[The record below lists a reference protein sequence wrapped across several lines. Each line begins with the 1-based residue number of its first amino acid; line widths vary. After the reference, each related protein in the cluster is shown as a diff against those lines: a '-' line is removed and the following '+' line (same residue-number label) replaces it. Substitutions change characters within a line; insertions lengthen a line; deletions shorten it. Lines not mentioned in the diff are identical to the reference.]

1 MMDQQLLKNHTIGYN
16 TVSSVD
22 GIINARGVKS
32 KPNNME
38 IMGYTHEVGEGEKS
52 PDNPYQLVS
61 LDSGNVN
68 LYTPDSVSEIVVTN
82 EGAIRK
88 GIELDVSKFRSGY
101 ISIFHTS
108 NIDISDSKWS
118 QKGINIKFFRNGKY
132 DNLTEWCLVLSSR
145 TEQIPEDVSK
155 ILLYE
160 TNASNGGFDIYQDL
174 TILDSPILPT
184 EPVTDE
190 HSIVLSNGD
199 MSIRVPTPTVLHSVA
214 GKSDILTKKNG
225 SIWGIKV
232 RTSVFNSDNYIS
244 TLKYHGES
252 STGTHVYRIGDT
264 ASIGQE
270 LKGNISV
277 CISNF
282 LRIMP
287 KSIDVENVAKLFH
300 LGDKKWLFIRYQHSL
315 YPQFSSVE
323 VLKEFL
329 LENPIEI
336 IFPADAETFIPLS
349 DYAQQLLNSFT
360 LQNQNEISIE
370 GLPEI
375 KISGYIQNYR
385 KEK

>member
-52 PDNPYQLVS
+52 PDNPYTLVS

-68 LYTPDSVSEIVVTN
+68 LYSVDKITDIQVTN

-108 NIDISDSKWS
+108 NIDISDNTWS

-132 DNLTEWCLVLSSR
+132 DKWTDWCLVLNSR

-155 ILLYE
+155 ILLCE
-160 TNASNGGFDIYQDL
+160 TNVSNAGFDIYQDL

-199 MSIRVPTPTVLHSVA
+199 KTIQVPTPIALNCVEGV
-214 GKSDILTKKNG
+214 SDRIVKKEDGYYVEQNIQDIIVDKINAIREQKNG
-225 SIWGIKV
+225 YIK
-232 RTSVFNSDNYIS
+232 FN
-244 TLKYHGES
+244 
-252 STGTHVYRIGDT
+252 
-264 ASIGQE
+264 
-270 LKGNISV
+270 
-277 CISNF
+277 
-282 LRIMP
+282 
-287 KSIDVENVAKLFH
+287 IDVENGKVINTNKIICDKLLVKGIWQDSFT
-300 LGDKKWLFIRYQHSL
+300 LEYIRSSTNL
-315 YPQFSSVE
+315 YPDLLVAYMLTSRFTNNSKATATE
-323 VLKEFL
+323 VSAYLKDNPLEIL
-329 LENPIEI
+329 YQVENPYYLR
-336 IFPADAETFIPLS
+336 LS
-349 DYAQQLLNSFT
+349 DYAQQLLNSFE
-360 LQNQNEISIE
+360 LQNNNEISAE

-375 KISGYIQNYR
+375 KISGYIQN
-385 KEK
+385 

>member
-32 KPNNME
+32 KPNNIE

-52 PDNPYQLVS
+52 PDNPYVLQS
-61 LDSGNVN
+61 LDSGATDLAKSMTTINLFIDDNGYLMNHPYNVTIYIACSPN
-68 LYTPDSVSEIVVTN
+68 TSYIINRTKYQATIQKNIACSSGVPKNGLKVSNSVPFPKGDTSIMYTT
-82 EGAIRK
+82 
-88 GIELDVSKFRSGY
+88 
-101 ISIFHTS
+101 TS
-108 NIDISDSKWS
+108 NASYLIFQVYLTNTYVNDYNNNILY
-118 QKGINIKFFRNGKY
+118 KGLSIYEQNG
-132 DNLTEWCLVLSSR
+132 
-145 TEQIPEDVSK
+145 
-155 ILLYE
+155 
-160 TNASNGGFDIYQDL
+160 
-174 TILDSPILPT
+174 
-184 EPVTDE
+184 
-190 HSIVLSNGD
+190 HSIKITNND
-199 MSIRVPTPTVLHSVA
+199 KTIQVPTPTVLHSVA
-214 GKSDILTKKNG
+214 GKSDILTKNG

-252 STGTHVYRIGDT
+252 STGTHVYRIGDI
-264 ASIGQE
+264 SPEEIN
-270 LKGNISV
+270 GNIFV

-282 LRIMP
+282 LKIVP
-287 KSIDVENVAKLFH
+287 KNSNEDNIAKLFRID
-300 LGDKKWLFIRYQHSL
+300 DKLSMYIRYQHSV

-349 DYAQQLLNSFT
+349 DYAQQLLNSFE
-360 LQNQNEISIE
+360 LQNQNEISVE

-375 KISGYIQNYR
+375 KISGYIQN
-385 KEK
+385 